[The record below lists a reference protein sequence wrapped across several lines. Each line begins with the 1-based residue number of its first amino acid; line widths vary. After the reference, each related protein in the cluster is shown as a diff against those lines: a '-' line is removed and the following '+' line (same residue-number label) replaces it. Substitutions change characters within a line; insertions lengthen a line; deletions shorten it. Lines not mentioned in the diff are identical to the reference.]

1 MRITGIVSAATGVAA
16 IGAGIFF
23 GMEAEDYAYTVER
36 GPIFNPNFDDRGKLY
51 EKLQWVGY
59 GVGAGLVAVGAVLY
73 GIGASSAKA
82 PAVAIAPTA
91 LPGGAG
97 LSAQGAF

>member
-1 MRITGIVSAATGVAA
+1 LRVAGIVCGATGLVA
-16 IGAGIFF
+16 IGAGVFF
-23 GMEAEDYAYTVER
+23 SLETDDYSSSVQR

-59 GVGAGLVAVGAVLY
+59 GVGAGLIVTGAVLY
-73 GIGASSAKA
+73 GLGAAAKA
-82 PAVAIAPTA
+82 PAVALVPTV

-97 LSAQGAF
+97 LGAQGVF